1 MELKRI
7 AIDTVPRALDLAQRY
22 RLLNEPEQAASICQD
37 ILDVEPEN
45 AEALRLLFLATTEQF
60 GKRRGATYQDAEKV
74 AFRMSGEYEKAYHL
88 GMACERW
95 ARVKLQEGAA
105 PSMVSDWLHKALV
118 TYEVAEAL
126 RPSGNDDVLLRWNA
140 CARLIEKV
148 PELSRVEA
156 DHEVGIW
163 D

>member
-7 AIDTVPRALDLAQRY
+7 AIDTVQRALDLAQRY

-37 ILDVEPEN
+37 ILDVDPDN
-45 AEALRLLFLATTEQF
+45 VEAIRLLFLATTEQF
-60 GKRRGATYQDAEKV
+60 GKRRGTTYLDAEKV
-74 AFRMSGEYEKAYHL
+74 ALRMSGEYEQTYHV

-105 PSMVSDWLHKALV
+105 ASMVSDWLHKALSK
-118 TYEVAEAL
+118 YEKAEAL

-140 CARLIEKV
+140 CARLIQRV

-156 DHEVGIW
+156 DHEAGIW